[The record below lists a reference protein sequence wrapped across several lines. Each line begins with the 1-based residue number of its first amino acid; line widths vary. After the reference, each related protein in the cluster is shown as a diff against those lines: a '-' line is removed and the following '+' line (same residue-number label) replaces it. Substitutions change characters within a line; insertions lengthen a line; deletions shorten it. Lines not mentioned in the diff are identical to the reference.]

1 MQRDEASRK
10 KNTQFQKVIK
20 PGKKRKKIRKEKNQ
34 NPPYI
39 QEQKFIKI
47 NIYSLRNISQRLSFE
62 NRKWRQRD

>member
-1 MQRDEASRK
+1 MKQAEK
-10 KNTQFQKVIK
+10 KHTILKVIK

-47 NIYSLRNISQRLSFE
+47 NIYSLRNISHRLSFE